1 MRWNLSIYLSVILI
15 RSKERDERAAGRG
28 GRRRGAAEEESEGGA
43 KAAVRT
49 AALARDRY
57 GKSMRAGPAR
67 SESVALWRAV
77 TRDEFRAQHFQEWVR
92 LGHYMLAIPMT
103 SVACERRFSL
113 LKFIKGTLRTAL
125 GEKHLDV
132 CMRVAAAGLDP
143 ATYDCRAA
151 MEHWMKAKKRHA

>member
-1 MRWNLSIYLSVILI
+1 MSW
-15 RSKERDERAAGRG
+15 RSESG
-28 GRRRGAAEEESEGGA
+28 GAAAAPSAAALEA
-43 KAAVRT
+43 TDPAVAATAARTAVRST
-49 AALARDRY
+49 ARTDATLMKA
-57 GKSMRAGPAR
+57 GGPAR

-77 TRDEFRAQHFQEWVR
+77 TRDEFRAQHFQEWIR